1 MTDENAH
8 AETDA
13 SPATTQPDQPAKN
26 APAQETNEQMDG
38 SPETED
44 SGLSSVMRAIKY
56 ELEEKDM
63 TVSVE
68 NDGDTLSAEKF
79 DEIYKVHADGTVK
92 GDGVLADALE
102 RKVGKIRNNETS
114 DDEATDSAT
123 EPADDDEETAGTI
136 DTAETEGQD
145 GETYTVKNPD
155 EAEESVDPE
164 EHDETEGYVET
175 EDDVDAEESNEESP
189 SEAQASER
197 DAAESAGTDDAEEG
211 ESLPEGS
218 VGQFEAGIEAGRLQS
233 AIDPVHAV
241 VDECRIH
248 LCDDGLVIRAVDPAN
263 VAMVDESVDADAFK
277 SYETD
282 CGVIGVSL
290 EQFNEVIGIAD
301 DNETLVQSS
310 LNNEVRKLEMQVGSV
325 EYTLALIDPDA
336 IRSEPE
342 IPDLDLPAELS
353 LDSGEFKRGIRAADM
368 VSDHIQFEV
377 DVRDEQFITSA
388 EGDTDDV
395 NLELDKDNLE
405 DVEWGR
411 AKSLFSLD
419 YLKDLRKPIPKGTTL
434 GMKLGEEFPLKLS
447 FAMADEAI
455 DVTYMLA
462 PRIQSD

>member
-8 AETDA
+8 TETDV
-13 SPATTQPDQPAKN
+13 SPATTQPDQSTED
-26 APAQETNEQMDG
+26 APTQEASEQMDEP
-38 SPETED
+38 SDTED
-44 SGLSSVMRAIKY
+44 SGLSSMMRAIKY

-63 TVSVE
+63 EISAE

-79 DEIYKVHADGTVK
+79 DETYKVHADGTVE

-102 RKVGKIRNNETS
+102 RKVGKIRDNGTS
-114 DDEATDSAT
+114 DKEATDSAT
-123 EPADDDEETAGTI
+123 EPENDGEETAAAEQQAGET
-136 DTAETEGQD
+136 DTVEDPDGAEEPAETE
-145 GETYTVKNPD
+145 
-155 EAEESVDPE
+155 S
-164 EHDETEGYVET
+164 HVET
-175 EDDVDAEESNEESP
+175 DDHVDTNTTEDSNEVSP
-189 SEAQASER
+189 DKDQASEG
-197 DAAESAGTDDAEEG
+197 ATAESADTSDAEEG
-211 ESLPEGS
+211 EALPEGS
-218 VGQFEAGIEAGRLQS
+218 VGEFEAAIEAGSLQD

-248 LCDDGLVIRAVDPAN
+248 LCDNGLVIRAVDPAN
-263 VAMVDESVDADAFK
+263 VAMVDESVGADAFS

-282 CGVIGVSL
+282 CGVIGVGL
-290 EQFNEVIGIAD
+290 EQLNEVIGIAD
-301 DNETLVQSS
+301 DDDTLVQFD
-310 LNNEVRKLEMQVGSV
+310 LDPEVRKLEMQVGSV

-377 DVRDEQFITSA
+377 DARDELFVTSA

-395 NLELDKDNLE
+395 NLELGGDDLE

-419 YLKDLRKPIPKGTTL
+419 YLKDLRKPIPKQTTIN
-434 GMKLGEEFPLKLS
+434 MRLGEEFPLKLS